1 MTITQTIHRF
11 TEQLLQGYVWDKR
24 VSRYRRSDTGRFVA
38 RKRIVRLLERS
49 ISQRERRLNDG
60 VLAYM
65 EGRISPAA
73 WESRT
78 RMLLGRQYNQ
88 SAALA
93 RGGWDQLTFT
103 EYGRVGGRLR
113 WEYARLNEMS
123 TQIQAGEVSPAQALN
138 RMRMYMG
145 NARHEFLQ
153 GEREVLAAA
162 PEGKSV
168 LERRLL
174 SAEAESCQDCLD
186 YYDRGWQPAGSLPLP
201 TEACQCGGGCRC
213 SMERR
218 TVDAGDVFDRLGT
231 KK

>member
-1 MTITQTIHRF
+1 MTLTATIRRF

-65 EGRISPAA
+65 EGRISPEA
-73 WESRT
+73 WKSKT
-78 RMLLGRQYNQ
+78 RMLLKRQYLQ
-88 SAALA
+88 GAALSH
-93 RGGWDQLTFT
+93 GGWDQLTFR
-103 EYGRVGGRLR
+103 EYGRVGGKLG
-113 WEYARLNEMS
+113 WEYARLNEMAV
-123 TQIQAGEVSPAQALN
+123 QIQAGEVTPAQALN
-138 RMRMYMG
+138 RMRMYAG

-153 GEREVLAAA
+153 GEREMLAMP
-162 PEGKSV
+162 PEGKAI

-174 SAEAESCQDCLD
+174 SPEAESCQECLD
-186 YYDRGWQPAGSLPLP
+186 YYDRGWEPAGSLPLP
-201 TEACQCGGGCRC
+201 TEACQCNGGCRC
-213 SMERR
+213 DIIRK